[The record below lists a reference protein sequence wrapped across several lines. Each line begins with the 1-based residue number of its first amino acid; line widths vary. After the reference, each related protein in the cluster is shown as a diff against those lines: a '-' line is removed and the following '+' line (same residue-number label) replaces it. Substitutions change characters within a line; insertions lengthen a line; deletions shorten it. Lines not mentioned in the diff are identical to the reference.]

1 MSPSGFYH
9 APVSKGLMAVAAAGT
24 LLTQTMKW
32 SSLGLSHA
40 ALFEKLQL
48 WRVGTCHVAFGT
60 AGEAVFGLFLLYHFR
75 MFERQR
81 GTHKYAALAFTCTC
95 AATSMQLAWLLL
107 SPSKGQTLASG
118 PYGLLF
124 ALLVQYAYDVPAGS
138 FFSVLGCRFS
148 DKTFMYLLAL
158 QLVFSSSTAAAVP
171 SLSGAVAGLLYRADF
186 MRMRRFQFPKSV
198 CRFLSTTLGTLLASP
213 KPGHPGQGA
222 PANRR
227 RPSPHAA
234 VRPQGGEEAQG
245 YQDQMLPPLHPGDDM
260 DEMDDMD
267 GMVGMGAMGGM
278 GAGAMGE
285 VPVDPQPSEE
295 AMEALVSMGFDRNA
309 ARIAL
314 IQAHNNVN
322 VATHLLLGG
331 GAV

>member
-198 CRFLSTTLGTLLASP
+198 CRFLGTALGTLLASP
-213 KPGHPGQGA
+213 KPVHSERCWPHPSLVIPAKVHRPIEEDPVHMQLFVRKGERKPKDIKIRWCLHCTLVTTWMRWMRWMAWLEWGQWVA
-222 PANRR
+222 WELVRWVRCLLTLNLRR
-227 RPSPHAA
+227 RQWRRLCLW
-234 VRPQGGEEAQG
+234 VLTVMQRE
-245 YQDQMLPPLHPGDDM
+245 L
-260 DEMDDMD
+260 
-267 GMVGMGAMGGM
+267 
-278 GAGAMGE
+278 
-285 VPVDPQPSEE
+285 
-295 AMEALVSMGFDRNA
+295 R
-309 ARIAL
+309 
-314 IQAHNNVN
+314 
-322 VATHLLLGG
+322 
-331 GAV
+331 